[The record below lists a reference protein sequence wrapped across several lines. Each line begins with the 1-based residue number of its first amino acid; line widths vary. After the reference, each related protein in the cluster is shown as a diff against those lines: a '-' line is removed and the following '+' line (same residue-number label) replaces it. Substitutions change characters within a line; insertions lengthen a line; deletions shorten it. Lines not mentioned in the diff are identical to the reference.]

1 MTTSK
6 ASNNGR
12 RSWPVARVAFI
23 LSACLF
29 SARAAAF
36 AAAPYFPLPDG
47 ATWTYS
53 VSNGATS
60 TTETRTV
67 TGTRSFNGAQV
78 KVLRDQAGTENYFT
92 NDNSGVRFHGGF
104 FPDPVKGDETDT
116 YSPPVLFL
124 SRNPTIGVTELSTGT
139 ATGVQGSVTIT
150 LNYAGPTAP
159 LAIETIT
166 VPAGTFTNA
175 LHVRL
180 TINYS
185 GVVNGTQVNYSTTL
199 DDWLVPGAGSVRE
212 MANNSTSSTTKTY
225 ELQSYNLPD
234 LIPDA
239 FAFPPKTVQDAGI
252 YVVSDAITVNGIS
265 APTSISTAGG
275 DYQINGGPFR
285 NDVASVMNGDQVSV
299 RVLSPQPGF
308 AASVPLDVGGVT
320 AAFTVTTAADTTPNP
335 FSFAPVTGAPR
346 GFRSEEHTS
355 ELQSPMYLVCRLL
368 LEKKNTKPRAESHTS
383 QT

>member
-124 SRNPTIGVTELSTGT
+124 SRNPTIGVTEVSTGT

-150 LNYAGPTAP
+150 LSYGGPTAP
-159 LAIETIT
+159 LPIEPVT

-185 GVVNGTQVNYSTTL
+185 GFVNGTQVNYSTTL
-199 DDWLVPGAGSVRE
+199 DDWLGPGVGSVRE
-212 MANNSTSSTTKTY
+212 MSTDSLGSTATY
-225 ELQSYNLPD
+225 ELQSYNVPD

-239 FAFPPKTVQDAGI
+239 FTFPPKTVQ
-252 YVVSDAITVNGIS
+252 
-265 APTSISTAGG
+265 AGG
-275 DYQINGGPFR
+275 VY
-285 NDVASVMNGDQVSV
+285 V
-299 RVLSPQPGF
+299 
-308 AASVPLDVGGVT
+308 
-320 AAFTVTTAADTTPNP
+320 
-335 FSFAPVTGAPR
+335 FSDPIT
-346 GFRSEEHTS
+346 
-355 ELQSPMYLVCRLL
+355 
-368 LEKKNTKPRAESHTS
+368 
-383 QT
+383 